1 MKIPLLTIS
10 VLTAIIINPVSHI
23 GIFLDLRDQIS
34 FTNCMNGTRLD
45 KKHIPFMNFNLV
57 QNFQKGLILNSLLKL
72 RLGNFTG
79 KSIIQ
84 AGTFL
89 AVHDIPHLRL
99 AILTFILHGIL
110 IIRMYL
116 DRPFATWLGPSGW
129 QESSQ
134 VSASLSPSYSFP
146 NSVISLVPPHR

>member
-1 MKIPLLTIS
+1 MRLKRLLPKDRHPLRRLKCLLNMKIPLLTIS

-72 RLGNFTG
+72 LLGNFTG

-89 AVHDIPHLRL
+89 AVHDIP
-99 AILTFILHGIL
+99 I
-110 IIRMYL
+110 
-116 DRPFATWLGPSGW
+116 
-129 QESSQ
+129 
-134 VSASLSPSYSFP
+134 
-146 NSVISLVPPHR
+146 SVLPY

>member
-1 MKIPLLTIS
+1 
-10 VLTAIIINPVSHI
+10 
-23 GIFLDLRDQIS
+23 
-34 FTNCMNGTRLD
+34 
-45 KKHIPFMNFNLV
+45 MNFNLV

-72 RLGNFTG
+72 LLGNFTG

-116 DRPFATWLGPSGW
+116 DRQIILRINKFDQQRKLAVMAAVSTGNLLSLHEDILAECFSGI
-129 QESSQ
+129 
-134 VSASLSPSYSFP
+134 F
-146 NSVISLVPPHR
+146 SVCHIAGSVRVAAKLPGLCKLVAVIFFSKFCHQSCAAPQIILAAGF